1 MQVCVLPLDQLTEL
15 LKPEEPGNTPRHMLV
30 IAAAHD
36 GETLTMIRADGAS
49 TTVPLSVFSPSGCT
63 VPDFSSLGLDDH
75 GHTIRFGE
83 YEAAADFALTR
94 AETQSA

>member
-1 MQVCVLPLDQLTEL
+1 MQICVLPLDQLAEVL
-15 LKPEEPGNTPRHMLV
+15 SPPEASDTPSRMLV

-49 TTVPLSVFSPSGCT
+49 ATIPLSAFRPSGT
-63 VPDFSSLGLDDH
+63 TAPDFARLELDDH

-83 YEAAADFALTR
+83 YEATASYVLAR
-94 AETQSA
+94 ATSD